1 MLFFSRKI
9 KHKEKHT
16 SRKGRNSKREMHMKG
31 MYKPGGVRK
40 GWEEEKGGEQS
51 LGRAFKEAR
60 RERKKKKKK
69 WEME

>member
-1 MLFFSRKI
+1 
-9 KHKEKHT
+9 
-16 SRKGRNSKREMHMKG
+16 MHMKG

-60 RERKKKKKK
+60 RERKKKKKVGNGMMQEK
-69 WEME
+69 NSKISFSFVTSLL